1 MKFLRMMALALA
13 AVLLLGMLP
22 GPATEAAAEL
32 SQQYWIGVDV
42 ANQRVTIY
50 RTADNSVV
58 HRWRCSTGA
67 PATPTPLGTYHLPT
81 GRNTDRKEW
90 YHFGNCYVKWAVRI
104 TGGIYFHSILFN
116 KRADNTIIQSSVD
129 KLGNKASHGCIR
141 LEIAHAKW
149 ISDNVANGTLVVI
162 HKGVNDSRITKVL
175 GGSAGTSVTPSLP
188 APPTVKVLA
197 LDQSGTVTLQ
207 KGQTLQLN
215 CAIQPADATTVL
227 TWKSSKTKYATVSNT
242 GLVTA
247 VGHGTATITVKASNG
262 VSTSVKVTSVDNT
275 VPTKVSLDRAGTVV
289 MNLGDTLQ
297 LNAALAPETAV
308 SALTWKSSKAKV
320 ATVSAAGLVT
330 ANAVGTAK
338 ITVQTANKKKAS
350 VTVKVV
356 NPYAP
361 TKVNIAEGSV
371 VTLKEGQTLQL
382 NGVLTPNTAVST
394 LTWSSSK
401 KKVATVSATGMVTAL
416 KKGTAR
422 ITVKTDNGKRARIT
436 IKVVK

>member
-22 GPATEAAAEL
+22 GPASEAAAEL
-32 SQQYWIGVDV
+32 SQQYWIGIDV
-42 ANQRVTIY
+42 SNQRVTVY

-58 HRWRCSTGA
+58 HRWKCSTGA

-81 GRNTDRKEW
+81 SRNTNRKEW

-116 KRADNTIIQSSVD
+116 KRADNTIIQSSVN
-129 KLGNKASHGCIR
+129 KLGSKASHGCIR

-175 GGSAGTSVTPSLP
+175 GGSAGTSLTPSLP
-188 APPTVKVLA
+188 TPPTVKALV

-207 KGQTLQLN
+207 KGETLQLN

-227 TWKSSKTKYATVSNT
+227 TWKSSKSKYATVSKT

-262 VSTSVKVTSVDNT
+262 VSTSVKVKSVDNT
-275 VPTKVSLDRAGTVV
+275 VPTKVTLDRTGTVV
-289 MNLGDTLQ
+289 MNLNSTLQ

-308 SALTWKSSKAKV
+308 SALTWKSAKARV
-320 ATVSAAGLVT
+320 ASVSETGLVT
-330 ANAVGTAK
+330 AKAVGTAK

-361 TKVNIAEGSV
+361 TKVRIAEGSV
-371 VTLKEGQTLQL
+371 VTLKKGETIQL
-382 NGVLTPNTAVST
+382 NTLLTPNTAVT
-394 LTWSSSK
+394 AFTWSSSK
-401 KKVATVSATGMVTAL
+401 KKVATVSATGLVTAV

-436 IKVVK
+436 IKVVN